1 MKKQELENLDE
12 EDAEDPAILHHT
24 LSKLPDIRLSPP
36 SPLHSPSTT
45 AINTEED
52 EDLMSNND
60 DSFSLSTS
68 HLSES
73 IISLSGGEEDEEG
86 DSMDS
91 YSIFSDEML
100 SDPDVSG
107 PAFSEFL
114 PLHSFNST
122 PPPIASARSLD
133 GSSQEGEGG
142 NRKPRI
148 VYLDDL
154 ISKTLELW
162 ETHTLSDIRA
172 EEVLGSK
179 SCIFTWRESLNGNV
193 SDEDADEIARKG
205 IDIVVAEKLE
215 ELVKEDEVNSEESE
229 AEKVTVKI
237 ADNKKSKK
245 DRSRR
250 RKAEIGIGA
259 VLTLAGV
266 AGVVLAIYG
275 GNVVKEWDYK
285 SFSSK
290 INWSVVA

>member
-1 MKKQELENLDE
+1 MLDE

-68 HLSES
+68 NLSES
-73 IISLSGGEEDEEG
+73 IISVSGGEEDEEG

-114 PLHSFNST
+114 PLHSFNTT
-122 PPPIASARSLD
+122 PPTSTSARSLD
-133 GSSQEGEGG
+133 GSSQDEEGG

-162 ETHTLSDIRA
+162 ETYSLSDIKA
-172 EEVLGSK
+172 EEVLGIK
-179 SCIFTWRESLNGNV
+179 SCIFTWQESLDGNIT
-193 SDEDADEIARKG
+193 DEDADEIARKG
-205 IDIVVAEKLE
+205 IDIVVEEKIE
-215 ELVKEDEVNSEESE
+215 EIVKEE
-229 AEKVTVKI
+229 AETSQELEGEKILSVKTV
-237 ADNKKSKK
+237 ASKKSKK

-275 GNVVKEWDYK
+275 GSIAKDWDYK
-285 SFSSK
+285 NFSSK
-290 INWSVVA
+290 INWSVVT